1 MEKKAGMERKGGGR
15 GRGRKRGGGREGRGG
30 GRKNT
35 VFEALASLL
44 KFWLGTVIILN

>member
-1 MEKKAGMERKGGGR
+1 MEREREG

-44 KFWLGTVIILN
+44 EFWLGTVIILN